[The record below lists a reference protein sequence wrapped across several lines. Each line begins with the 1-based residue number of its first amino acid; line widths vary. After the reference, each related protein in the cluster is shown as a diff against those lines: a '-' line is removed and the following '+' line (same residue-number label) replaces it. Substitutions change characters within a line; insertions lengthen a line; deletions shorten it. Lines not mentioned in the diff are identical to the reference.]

1 MCHLIGKSQIK
12 IVDFRCLSGKIT
24 FSPGVCLLL
33 VPLFLMIYVKIFL
46 QYTKE
51 PLLHVSFCS
60 TCMGVIRNQRQ
71 VSSCR
76 PKKLHQTFCR
86 KTRYNGSQGEWTPC
100 GYLNCCGFLSDRQLV
115 QITAIF
121 LLLLLWLSH
130 QRRRSAWSRCCCGE
144 NTHHCVFTS
153 GTMSLKSIAAT
164 W

>member
-1 MCHLIGKSQIK
+1 MCCLTGKSQIK
-12 IVDFRCLSGKIT
+12 IADLRSLSGKIT

-33 VPLFLMIYVKIFL
+33 VSLFWMIYVKIFL
-46 QYTKE
+46 QSTKE
-51 PLLHVSFCS
+51 LLLHLSFSS
-60 TCMGVIRNQRQ
+60 TCIGVIWNQRQ

-76 PKKLHQTFCR
+76 PTKLHQTLCR
-86 KTRYNGSQGEWTPC
+86 KTRHNGGQGDWTPC

-130 QRRRSAWSRCCCGE
+130 QRHRSAWSHCCCGE
-144 NTHHCVFTS
+144 NTHDCVFMS
-153 GTMSLKSIAAT
+153 GTMRLKSIAAT